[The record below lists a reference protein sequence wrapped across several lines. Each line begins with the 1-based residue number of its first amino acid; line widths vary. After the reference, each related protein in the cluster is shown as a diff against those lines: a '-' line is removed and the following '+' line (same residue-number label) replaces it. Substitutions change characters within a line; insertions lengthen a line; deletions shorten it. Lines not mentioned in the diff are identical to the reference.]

1 MFAIELSASIFCARE
16 MRGTM
21 SMAMA
26 VMPCSRAASSSSAF
40 CAGQKWLM
48 RVWPRRIWAIS
59 AISGGRTLTTTS
71 TSLISAAAV
80 GSTVTPAA

>member
-26 VMPCSRAASSSSAF
+26 VMPCSLAWASNSLF
-40 CAGQKWLM
+40 WAG
-48 RVWPRRIWAIS
+48 
-59 AISGGRTLTTTS
+59 
-71 TSLISAAAV
+71 
-80 GSTVTPAA
+80 